1 MQEHRTFKVP
11 ATNMHEITQ
20 TWLRRD
26 LVVLLSTILC
36 TNILDHL
43 YQTRSAKLNHHKQG
57 EILSGGRWLQTKM
70 LIVWLMT
77 AASTIGV
84 EYA

>member
-11 ATNMHEITQ
+11 AINMHEITQ

-26 LVVLLSTILC
+26 LVVLLSAIQC

-43 YQTRSAKLNHHKQG
+43 YQTRNANLNRHKQG
-57 EILSGGRWLQTKM
+57 QILSGGRWLQTKM

-84 EYA
+84 EFA

>member
-26 LVVLLSTILC
+26 LVVLLSAILC

-43 YQTRSAKLNHHKQG
+43 YQTRIAKLNHQKQG

-70 LIVWLMT
+70 LIAGLMI
-77 AASTIGV
+77 AASTIGD
-84 EYA
+84 EFA

>member
-1 MQEHRTFKVP
+1 
-11 ATNMHEITQ
+11 MHEITL
-20 TWLRRD
+20 TWLLRD
-26 LVVLLSTILC
+26 LVVLLSAILC

-43 YQTRSAKLNHHKQG
+43 YQTRIAQLNPHKQG

>member
-11 ATNMHEITQ
+11 ATNMHEITL
-20 TWLRRD
+20 TWLLRD
-26 LVVLLSTILC
+26 LVVLLSAIQC